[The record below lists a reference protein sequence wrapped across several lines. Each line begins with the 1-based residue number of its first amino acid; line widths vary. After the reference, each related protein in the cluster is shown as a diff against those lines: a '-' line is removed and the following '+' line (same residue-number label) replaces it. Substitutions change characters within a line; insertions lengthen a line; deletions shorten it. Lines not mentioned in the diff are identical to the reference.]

1 MTIAHVLRTSFALLF
16 SLVSCSATSAEIVA
30 AGYANGVVE
39 VTFTAEQD
47 YADPFNDV
55 MLDLIVTDPQGN
67 TKRLPAYWA
76 GGNEWR
82 GRYSSPI
89 VGTHHVRTEC
99 NQPNDKGLQGVSRE
113 LAIAPYAGDN
123 PLYIHGPLRVA
134 TDRRTLEHADGT
146 PFFWLADTWWMG
158 LSGRLQR
165 DEARTLADDRRAK
178 GFNVVQIV
186 MGPPPDSHPFDPRS
200 ANGGG
205 FAWEAGYAAMRPEY
219 YDEADQKIND
229 LLERGFVPCMVGMW
243 GYHIE
248 FMGVERAKQ
257 HWRYLIARY
266 GAMPVVWCAA
276 GEANLPWYLA
286 AGFPFDD
293 REQVTEWT
301 EVLRYIRET
310 DPYHR
315 LLTIHPTGFGW
326 SARYATDDVK
336 LLDFDLLQTPHGQ
349 RDAVDTTVGKI
360 RESYAAATTM
370 PVIDGEAAYEMIN
383 DSLPTRWTR
392 QMFWLCMTNGA
403 AGHTYGANGIW
414 QCNRPGDPHGPSPQH
429 PAGGTGYGTI
439 PWNEAMRLPGS
450 TQVGL
455 GKKLFEQFEWWKFR
469 PAHDSVGYANGQA
482 LQPSQWGEWIWFS
495 EGKPQANAPL
505 AKRFFRK
512 AFELSANASIKRGTL
527 WLAVDDRGVAS
538 INGQQVATTSDWRSP
553 APVDVTSRLKPGR
566 NVLAV
571 EGENLAG
578 QVTANPAGL
587 MACLEVEFADGQKVV
602 VQSDETWRSAQ
613 ELGGETSAWTTADFE
628 DSQWQPAARL
638 ANYGEAPWDA
648 FGQPATYGPYATGIE
663 GAVRVIYVPE
673 SRPIEV
679 RSLAPGAAHTAYV
692 FDPVSGKQIDLGPLT
707 PDGQGVA
714 VVAKPALDSD
724 AEDWV
729 LVIQSR

>member
-1 MTIAHVLRTSFALLF
+1 MTIAQALRTSFALLF
-16 SLVSCSATSAEIVA
+16 CLVHGAAAFGQTVATGHS
-30 AGYANGVVE
+30 NGVIE
-39 VTFTAEQD
+39 VTFTAERE
-47 YADPFNDV
+47 YANPFNDV
-55 MLDLIVTDPQGN
+55 TLDLLVTDPGGRTQ
-67 TKRLPAYWA
+67 RIPAYWA

-82 GRYSSPI
+82 GRYASPI

-99 NQPNDKGLQGVSRE
+99 NQPNDKGLHDVSRE
-113 LAIAPYAGDN
+113 LVVSAYAGDN
-123 PLYIHGPLRVA
+123 PLYVHGPLRA
-134 TDRRTLEHADGT
+134 AADHRTLEHADGT

-158 LSGRLQR
+158 LSGRLHH
-165 DEARTLADDRRAK
+165 DEVRSLADDRRAK

-200 ANGGG
+200 ANDGG
-205 FAWEAGYAAMRPEY
+205 FAWEKEYAAMRPEY
-219 YDEADQKIND
+219 YDEADRKINE

-286 AGFPFDD
+286 PGFPFDD
-293 REQVTEWT
+293 REQVTQWT
-301 EVLRYIRET
+301 EVLRYIRQT

-336 LLDFDLLQTPHGQ
+336 LIDFDLLQTPHGQ

-360 RESYAAATTM
+360 QESYAATPTM
-370 PVIDGEAAYEMIN
+370 PVIDGEAAYEMLG

-429 PAGGTGYGTI
+429 AAGSTGYGTT
-439 PWNEAMRLPGS
+439 PWNEAMQLPGS

-469 PAHDSVGYANGQA
+469 PAQDSVGYANWQT
-482 LQPSQWGEWIWFS
+482 LEPSQWGSWIWFP
-495 EGKPQANAPL
+495 EGEPQVDAPI
-505 AKRFFRK
+505 AKRYFRK
-512 AFELSANASIKRGTL
+512 TFELPAASSIKRATL
-527 WLAVDDRGVAS
+527 WLAVDDRGAAS
-538 INGQQVATTSDWRSP
+538 LNGQRFAATSDWRSP
-553 APVDVTSRLKPGR
+553 TPVDVTAKLNPGR

-571 EGENLAG
+571 EAENLAS

-587 MACLEVEFADGQKVV
+587 LACLEIEFTDGKKLSVK
-602 VQSDETWRSAQ
+602 SDETWRSSQQSSAD
-613 ELGGETSAWTTADFE
+613 GAAWTTADFD
-628 DSQWQPAARL
+628 DSQWQPAVKL
-638 ANYGEAPWDA
+638 APYGDAPWGA
-648 FGQPATYGPYATGIE
+648 FTQPANYGPYATGIE
-663 GAVRVIYVPE
+663 GTVRVIYVPE
-673 SRPIEV
+673 SRPVEV
-679 RSLAPGAAHTAYV
+679 RSLPTNSSLTAFAFDPISGERIELGEVVPDKQGAAVIT
-692 FDPVSGKQIDLGPLT
+692 
-707 PDGQGVA
+707 
-714 VVAKPALDSD
+714 KPALNSE

-729 LVIQSR
+729 LVIQSQ

>member
-1 MTIAHVLRTSFALLF
+1 MTIAHALRIGFALLF
-16 SLVSCSATSAEIVA
+16 CLVWRASASAETVA

-39 VTFTAEQD
+39 ITFTAEQK

-55 MLDLIVTDPQGN
+55 TLDLIVTDPQGG

-82 GRYSSPI
+82 GRYSSPL
-89 VGTHHVRTEC
+89 VGTHRVQTEC
-99 NQPNDKGLQGVSRE
+99 NQESDKGLQGVARE
-113 LAIAPYAGDN
+113 IAIAPYTGDN
-123 PLYIHGPLRVA
+123 PLYIHGPLRA
-134 TDRRTLEHADGT
+134 AADRRTLEHADGT

-200 ANGGG
+200 ANSGG
-205 FAWEAGYAAMRPEY
+205 FAWEKDYAAMRPEY
-219 YDEADQKIND
+219 YDEADRKIND

-276 GEANLPWYLA
+276 GEGNLPWYLA
-286 AGFPFDD
+286 PGFPFDD

-326 SARYATDDVK
+326 SARYATDDVN

-349 RDAVDTTVGKI
+349 RDAVDTTVGKV
-360 RESYAAATTM
+360 RESYAASPTM

-383 DSLPTRWTR
+383 GSLPTRWTR

-439 PWNEAMRLPGS
+439 PWNEAMQLPGS

-469 PAHDSVGYANGQA
+469 PAHDSVGYENSQT
-482 LQPSQWGEWIWFS
+482 LQPSRWGAWIWFP
-495 EGKPQANAPL
+495 EGEPQADAPL
-505 AKRFFRK
+505 AKRYFRK
-512 AFELSANASIKRGTL
+512 AFELPADAAIKRATL

-538 INGQQVATTSDWRSP
+538 LNGQRVASASEWRSP
-553 APVDVTSRLKPGR
+553 APVDVTSKLKPGR

-571 EGENLAG
+571 EGENLAS

-587 MACLEVEFADGQKVV
+587 MACLEIELADGQKVV
-602 VQSDETWRSAQ
+602 VQSDESWCSAQ
-613 ELGGETSAWTTADFE
+613 ELSGENSAWTTAEFD
-628 DSQWQPAARL
+628 DSPWQPAAKL
-638 ANYGEAPWDA
+638 ADYGDAPWGA
-648 FGQPATYGPYATGIE
+648 FTQSATYGPYATGIE

-673 SRPIEV
+673 SRPIEI
-679 RSLAPGAAHTAYV
+679 RSLPPGATHSAFV
-692 FDPVSGKQIDLGPLT
+692 FDPVSGQQIDLGTLT
-707 PDGQGVA
+707 PDGQGLA
-714 VVAKPALDSD
+714 VVAKPAIESD

-729 LVIQSR
+729 VVIQSR